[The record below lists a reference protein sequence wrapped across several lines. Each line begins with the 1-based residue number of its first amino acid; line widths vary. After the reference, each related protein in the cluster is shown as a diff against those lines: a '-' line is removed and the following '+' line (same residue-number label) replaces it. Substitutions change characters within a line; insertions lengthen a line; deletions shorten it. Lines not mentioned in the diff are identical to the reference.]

1 MYLNRPY
8 QTVNSY
14 RGRVLR
20 CLIFGAFV
28 FLFLFVFRPFGLAEL
43 GASLCWITAGYGL
56 VCTVVMLLLNV
67 ALVPVMP
74 RFFVEESWTIG
85 KELAW
90 TVVNIFFIGL
100 ANALYTVLIGLTGF
114 SWITIVSFEI
124 YTLSLGVFPAAVA
137 IALTEARHKN
147 QFEKESKD
155 LNEVLDHRPE
165 LNNNITTDL
174 IKIESENAGESF
186 SINAKVLLFVRAAD
200 NYAEVFFLEQDKP
213 VRKVVRNTLKNLE
226 SIFSNE
232 QFLRCHKSYLVN
244 LNLVNHVSGNA
255 QGYKLHL
262 DKCEELIPVSRQLNS
277 EIKERLAAR
286 P

>member
-1 MYLNRPY
+1 MYFNRPY
-8 QTVNSY
+8 QTVNNY

-20 CLIFGAFV
+20 CLVFGAFV

-43 GASLCWITAGYGL
+43 GASLWWITAGYGL
-56 VCTVVMLLLNV
+56 VCSLVMLLLNV
-67 ALVPVMP
+67 ALVPLIP
-74 RFFVEESWTIG
+74 GFFAEENWTIG
-85 KELAW
+85 RELGW

-100 ANALYTVLIGLTGF
+100 ANALYTVLIGLTDF
-114 SWITIVSFEI
+114 SWGTIISFEI

-137 IALTEARHKN
+137 IVLTEARHKD
-147 QFEKESKD
+147 QFEKESKE

-165 LNNNITTDL
+165 LSNYLTTDL

-186 SINAKVLLFVRAAD
+186 FINPKDLLFVRAAD
-200 NYAEVFFLEQDKP
+200 NYAEVFFLEKDKP

-226 SIFSNE
+226 SVFSND

-244 LNLVNHVSGNA
+244 LNLVIHVSGNA

-262 DKCEELIPVSRQLNS
+262 EKCEELVPVSRQLNS
-277 EIKERLAAR
+277 EIKSRLAAR